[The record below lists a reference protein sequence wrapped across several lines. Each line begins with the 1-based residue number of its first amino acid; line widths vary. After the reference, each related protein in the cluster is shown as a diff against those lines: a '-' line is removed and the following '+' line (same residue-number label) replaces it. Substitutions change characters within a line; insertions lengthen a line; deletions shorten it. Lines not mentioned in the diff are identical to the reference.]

1 MFYPHHMQKVA
12 RTSLALLLVI
22 AIASLV
28 PAANAAKNPSTGAKC
43 AKANTKVVFKGKT
56 FTCTKTNGKLIWSRG
71 VPVKKV
77 QPSITSSP
85 SAAPTVSQTPKPTPT
100 PSPVITPT
108 PSDTPSATPTP
119 TPTPIVTPTPSPTPT
134 PTQILYTLEKVR
146 ANNSISSCW
155 TVIDG
160 FVYDLTRWISAHPGG
175 PGVIR
180 SLCGVDGTN
189 SFKAQHDNQSSPA
202 QRLSSYLLG
211 PLSR

>member
-1 MFYPHHMQKVA
+1 MRKIRPGFIVALSIIGILVYPP
-12 RTSLALLLVI
+12 S
-22 AIASLV
+22 S
-28 PAANAAKNPSTGAKC
+28 NAAKGVTPGAKC
-43 AKANTKVVFKGKT
+43 IKLNAKITSKAMVY
-56 FTCTKTNGKLIWSRG
+56 TCIKSKGKLIWSKG

-85 SAAPTVSQTPKPTPT
+85 SATPTVSPTPILTPTPT
-100 PSPVITPT
+100 PTPVITP
-108 PSDTPSATPTP
+108 TPSATPTP

-134 PTQILYTLEKVR
+134 PTQILYTMEKVR
-146 ANNSISSCW
+146 ANNSSSSCW

>member
-12 RTSLALLLVI
+12 RTSLALILVI
-22 AIASLV
+22 SLASLN
-28 PAANAAKNPSTGAKC
+28 PAANAAKKPSTGAKC
-43 AKANTKVVFKGKT
+43 AKANVKVVFKGKT
-56 FTCTKTNGKLIWSRG
+56 FTCTKTNGKLIWSKG

-85 SAAPTVSQTPKPTPT
+85 SASPTVSQTPTPTPT
-100 PSPVITPT
+100 PSPSAT
-108 PSDTPSATPTP
+108 PSPTPTP
-119 TPTPIVTPTPSPTPT
+119 TATPIVTPTPSPTPT

-146 ANNSISSCW
+146 ANNSSSSCW